1 MRALLLP
8 FLFGTALSLSVL
20 PSTSVGAADTAYDF
34 DIKRAPLA
42 KALMQFARQA
52 DVSLVLPHL
61 SYRDG
66 LARPISG
73 QLSME
78 AALQEMLRGSDFA
91 FEPLPSGAIRVYRKP
106 PQPKASAKETA
117 EQIGFRP
124 EPVRIEEILV
134 SSTRRE
140 DLLQKVPYSISVFS
154 GTSIEDSGVTST
166 DGLMGKVSSVAS
178 TNRGRGRNKLV
189 MRGLSDGSFSGSTQ
203 SLVATY
209 LDYSRLTY
217 NAPEPGLALIDVEQV
232 EFLRGPQ
239 GTLYGTGALGGL
251 YRIVT
256 RKPDYDETELA
267 VGGGLS
273 TTSHGGSSWRTH
285 GVVNIPFG
293 HAAGALRVVGY
304 HEDDAGYIDDIGLG
318 IKNINS
324 NRTSGGRAMLS
335 VSPWESVKVSLGTI
349 LQDHHS
355 DDSSYFD
362 GDLEDYERANS
373 LQEPHKDRFLQFVG
387 RIDADL
393 GFADL
398 VSSTAWMKRDI
409 NSMLDATLAVPM
421 LADVEN
427 PAPSPYTE
435 DRTIESLTHETHL
448 ASKTGGRFEWL
459 IGLFLSKRESEQY
472 SAITV
477 PGLAALN
484 PGGTGDVLYDETL
497 EEEMTEA
504 AGFGELTWF
513 ASEKLAL
520 TVGGRW
526 FGYDIKT
533 ESLLRDIGSDQISAG
548 AGDQHLNDFTPKFVI
563 SYYASDDTLLYLQ
576 GSEGFRVGGINLK
589 GPTAQVDEESD
600 SGSEGD
606 ETSSQEAVEHD
617 LTNFQPDKMFSMELG
632 AKLTRMD
639 GKLQLRGATFLTW
652 WRQMQ
657 TDQFADTGLPVI
669 GNVGDARNFGAEV
682 EVVYHPTTAWT
693 IRANA
698 SWNHA
703 ELTKVTADFGTS
715 LGAEV
720 SHPLPGAPSFDG
732 GIGLTYEWP
741 VLGDWTATFGGDYR
755 YSGAAH
761 LLFNAENSR
770 QADAYH
776 MLDMRLDMRRGSW
789 LVRLYADN
797 IMNSDANSFAFG
809 NPFSLASVEQVTP
822 LKPRTIGL
830 EVSWRY

>member
-1 MRALLLP
+1 MRVPLLP
-8 FLFGTALSLSVL
+8 FLFGTALSLTAM
-20 PSTSVGAADTAYDF
+20 PGTAAHATDTAHTF
-34 DIKRAPLA
+34 EIKRAPLA

-73 QLSME
+73 QLTME
-78 AALQEMLRGSDFA
+78 GALSEMLRGSDFG
-91 FEPLPSGAIRVYRKP
+91 FERLPSGAIRIYRK
-106 PQPKASAKETA
+106 QPVPAPSSKATA
-117 EQIGFRP
+117 EKIGFRP

-166 DGLMGKVSSVAS
+166 DGLMGKVASVSS

-217 NAPEPGLALIDVEQV
+217 SAPEPGLALIDVEQV

-256 RKPDYDETELA
+256 RKPDHHETELA
-267 VGGGLS
+267 IGGGLS

-285 GVVNIPFG
+285 GVVNLPFG
-293 HAAGALRVVGY
+293 QSIGALRVVGY
-304 HEDDAGYIDDIGLG
+304 HEDDAGYIDDTGLG

-324 NRTSGGRAMLS
+324 SRTSGGRGMLS
-335 VSPWESVKVSLGTI
+335 VSPWESVRVSLGTTY
-349 LQDHHS
+349 QEHQS
-355 DDSSYFD
+355 DDTSYFD
-362 GDLEDYERANS
+362 GNQEDYKRSNS
-373 LQEPHKDRFLQFVG
+373 LQEPHSDKLVQYVG

-398 VSSTAWMKRDI
+398 VSSTSWMKRDI
-409 NSMLDATLAVPM
+409 NSTLDATLAVPM
-421 LADVEN
+421 LADIEN
-427 PAPSPYTE
+427 PRPSPYKE

-448 ASKTGGRFEWL
+448 SSKTGGRFEWL
-459 IGLFLSKRESEQY
+459 IGLFLSKHESEQD

-477 PGLAALN
+477 PGLAAL
-484 PGGTGDVLYDETL
+484 GLGDFGDVLYDETL
-497 EEEMTEA
+497 EVEMTEA

-526 FGYDIKT
+526 FGYDIT
-533 ESLLRDIGSDQISAG
+533 AESLLRDIGSNRISAG

-563 SYYASDDTLLYLQ
+563 SYYASDNTLVYLQ

-589 GPTAQVDEESD
+589 GPTVQVDEE
-600 SGSEGD
+600 GD
-606 ETSSQEAVEHD
+606 EASDQESAEHD
-617 LTNFQPDKMFSMELG
+617 LTNFDPDKMFSMELG

-639 GKLQLRGATFLTW
+639 GKLQIRSALFHTW

-682 EVVYHPTTAWT
+682 EAVYHPTAAWT

-703 ELTKVTADFGTS
+703 ELTKVTAEFGAS

-732 GIGLTYEWP
+732 GIGLTYEWTAFE
-741 VLGDWTATFGGDYR
+741 DWTAAFGGDYR

-776 MLDMRLDMRRGSW
+776 MFDMRLDLRRGGW
-789 LVRLYADN
+789 LVRLYAE
-797 IMNSDANSFAFG
+797 IS
-809 NPFSLASVEQVTP
+809 
-822 LKPRTIGL
+822 
-830 EVSWRY
+830 